1 MTERREIIDDIDLLL
16 DIMPPRVRQR
26 LSNEEDRKGLVEV
39 VLDLGRIPEARFNDH
54 EIAISTQEVTREDIE
69 HVVQRVGEFGGDNRA
84 GIERTLHRISGIRN
98 RRGEVVGLTCRVGRA
113 VFGTIDIILDLV
125 DSGNSLL
132 LLGKP
137 GVGKCVTA
145 DSLILTE
152 QGLVPLADLLPEGQT
167 EDTFEPIEAQVFG
180 MNGLERAS
188 HAYSGGYSET
198 IRVMT
203 RQGFSLEGTREHPI
217 LVMQEDGTL
226 AFRALRDLRLG
237 DYVAIQ
243 RGQQQFGTT
252 TQLPAFEFVRRTNAL
267 NGKVPVELTPELARF
282 LAYLIGEGT
291 LTYNDS
297 VSFSNTDS
305 EVQADM
311 IALTEQLFGLELRQ
325 HLFRGEWNHKDFRIH
340 SVKVRKFLSHLGL
353 AYKRSADKEIPAC
366 ILTAPKP
373 IVTAFL
379 QALFEAEGSVYGEH
393 GRVEIASAS
402 RTLLTQLH
410 ILLLNYGIAAN
421 LRGKFDKKYER
432 TYYYLTLLGENVQL
446 FAEEIGFLSTAKRT
460 KLAQALANRGER
472 ERNPNLDVIPYQND
486 RLRELRSYT
495 QAKATTKLAR
505 FTHADNRAPSY
516 HTLQSIMADSQQVA
530 EAPIYAELEAL
541 LATRYFFDPVK
552 QVEEGEAYVYDLS
565 VPESH
570 SFFSNGFISH
580 NTTLLRETAR
590 VLAEQ
595 KRVVIVD
602 TSNEIAGDGDIPHP
616 AIGRSRRMQ
625 VPTPELQ
632 HEIMIEAVENHT
644 PQVIVIDEIGREE
657 EATAARTI
665 AERGVQ
671 LVGTAHGNKIDNLM
685 MNPTLSDLVGGI
697 ASVTLSDEEA
707 RRRGTQKSVL
717 ERKAPPTFDVVIE
730 IRDRNTLM
738 VHHDVGGAVDALL
751 RGRELVGEVR
761 QRAESGEI
769 LIYTET
775 VNAGDALQRASGRN
789 NREDGGRGDGRREG
803 GREGR
808 ERSDR
813 GERGE
818 RGDYRVER
826 ADTRGTPEAREVRIG
841 NERFITTGQAAARR
855 ALAESLGT
863 LAPST
868 APTPSITN
876 GVHEDKEGVATA
888 KDPNRTVNLYP
899 YGISQN
905 RLKQAARALGLNVRV
920 VGEVSEANVFITLRS
935 YYRKR
940 PQVVIDA
947 ERRGLPV
954 HVLRAN
960 TQAQMEEALSTVF
973 GLGAPTDPFE
983 EALRETQDAI
993 SEIRRGAATT
1003 IDLTPRDPFIR
1014 RQQHDLARAAN
1025 LRSSSHGPE
1034 PQRRVRIYA
1043 VNSI

>member
-54 EIAISTQEVTREDIE
+54 EITISTQEVTREDIE

-137 GVGKCVTA
+137 GVGK
-145 DSLILTE
+145 
-152 QGLVPLADLLPEGQT
+152 
-167 EDTFEPIEAQVFG
+167 
-180 MNGLERAS
+180 
-188 HAYSGGYSET
+188 
-198 IRVMT
+198 
-203 RQGFSLEGTREHPI
+203 
-217 LVMQEDGTL
+217 
-226 AFRALRDLRLG
+226 
-237 DYVAIQ
+237 
-243 RGQQQFGTT
+243 
-252 TQLPAFEFVRRTNAL
+252 
-267 NGKVPVELTPELARF
+267 
-282 LAYLIGEGT
+282 
-291 LTYNDS
+291 
-297 VSFSNTDS
+297 
-305 EVQADM
+305 
-311 IALTEQLFGLELRQ
+311 
-325 HLFRGEWNHKDFRIH
+325 
-340 SVKVRKFLSHLGL
+340 
-353 AYKRSADKEIPAC
+353 
-366 ILTAPKP
+366 
-373 IVTAFL
+373 
-379 QALFEAEGSVYGEH
+379 
-393 GRVEIASAS
+393 
-402 RTLLTQLH
+402 
-410 ILLLNYGIAAN
+410 
-421 LRGKFDKKYER
+421 
-432 TYYYLTLLGENVQL
+432 
-446 FAEEIGFLSTAKRT
+446 
-460 KLAQALANRGER
+460 
-472 ERNPNLDVIPYQND
+472 
-486 RLRELRSYT
+486 
-495 QAKATTKLAR
+495 
-505 FTHADNRAPSY
+505 
-516 HTLQSIMADSQQVA
+516 
-530 EAPIYAELEAL
+530 
-541 LATRYFFDPVK
+541 
-552 QVEEGEAYVYDLS
+552 
-565 VPESH
+565 
-570 SFFSNGFISH
+570 
-580 NTTLLRETAR
+580 TTLLRETAR

-657 EATAARTI
+657 EAAAARTI

-671 LVGTAHGNKIDNLM
+671 LVGTAHGNQIDNLM

-775 VNAGDALQRASGRN
+775 VNAGEALQRASGRN
-789 NREDGGRGDGRREG
+789 NREDGGRGDGRTDGR
-803 GREGR
+803 REGR

-826 ADTRGTPEAREVRIG
+826 ADNRGTPEAREVRIG
-841 NERFITTGQAAARR
+841 NERFLTTGQAAARR
-855 ALAESLGT
+855 ALAESLGA
-863 LAPST
+863 LAPGT
-868 APTPSITN
+868 ASIPGITN
-876 GVHEDKEGVATA
+876 GVHEDKEGVTA

-920 VGEVSEANVFITLRS
+920 VSEVSEANVFITLRS